1 MNSVGFLSERNI
13 MKGVIILHKIIPEM
27 HRRKKK
33 WVILKIDF
41 KKSYDKVKWLFV
53 KQVIEMKGFLA

>member
-13 MKGVIILHKIIPEM
+13 MKGVIILHKIIHEM

>member
-1 MNSVGFLSERNI
+1 
-13 MKGVIILHKIIPEM
+13 M